1 MWKVICIRIM
11 MQRQLLWIFRL
22 ATWFLGLLPH
32 HGGLAAQGL
41 VPAII
46 GPLLILY
53 SGFHKALSK
62 STTITYSG
70 PRWTMQLAPLSKSLP
85 PSSWVSKCCCLLL
98 AAVKVCT
105 KCSLA
110 KTFFTYYLPKWYP
123 HQNIFWRKRNK
134 IQFRLQITKWNK
146 NCIFLLHKRV
156 YNDKSRWTLTPIKY
170 YKSLTEHLSYT
181 HDDPTWLD
189 FKTTLEFEL
198 HL

>member
-70 PRWTMQLAPLSKSLP
+70 PDGQCNLLHYQSPSLP
-85 PSSWVSKCCCLLL
+85 PPGSQNVVACCCCC
-98 AAVKVCT
+98 K
-105 KCSLA
+105 SLH
-110 KTFFTYYLPKWYP
+110 KMQSSQDLFYLLPKWYP

-156 YNDKSRWTLTPIKY
+156 YYNDKSRWTLTPIKY

-198 HL
+198 HYR

>member
-32 HGGLAAQGL
+32 HGGRAAQGL

-98 AAVKVCT
+98 VAAAVKVCT

-156 YNDKSRWTLTPIKY
+156 YNDKSR
-170 YKSLTEHLSYT
+170 
-181 HDDPTWLD
+181 
-189 FKTTLEFEL
+189 
-198 HL
+198 